1 MITRTF
7 RHIPGVGEKLERK
20 FWDSGCYFWDDF
32 LLSPPEFQSHK
43 VTADEIRI
51 SLERSKQALD
61 SFNHR
66 EFLKLGV
73 TESWRAFP
81 TFEENIMYLDIETD
95 GGQHGDC
102 ITTIG
107 MYDGFDFKCLVKGQ
121 DLDDFPDMIRD
132 VSMLVTFYGSAFD
145 VPMLKRRFPQIEFD
159 QLHLDLCF
167 AFRKIGVRGGLKK
180 IEKHFEIA
188 RSDETDGLSGY
199 DAVRLWNAYLRGS
212 DRALETLIEYN
223 REDVVNLQ
231 TLARICYAKLEEDLC
246 KTCGLQLSSTAARS

>member
-1 MITRTF
+1 MLTRTF

-20 FWDSGCYFWDDF
+20 LWDSGCHFWDDF
-32 LLSPPEFQSHK
+32 IKSPPTFQSHK
-43 VTADEIRI
+43 VTSDEILS
-51 SLERSKQALD
+51 SLERSKIALEALD
-61 SFNHR
+61 HS
-66 EFLKLGV
+66 EFRKLGV

-81 TFEENIMYLDIETD
+81 TFEGNVMYLDIETD
-95 GGQHGDC
+95 GGQRGDS

-107 MYDGFDFKCLVKGQ
+107 MYDGFDFTCLVKGR
-121 DLDDFPDMIRD
+121 DLDDFPEMIRD

-145 VPMLKRRFPQIEFD
+145 VPMLKRRFPQVEFD

-199 DAVRLWNAYLRGS
+199 DAVRMWNAYLRGS
-212 DRALETLIEYN
+212 ERALETLIEYN

-231 TLARICYAKLEEDLC
+231 TLARICYSKLEEDTLVS
-246 KTCGLQLSSTAARS
+246 CGLHSPSTASRS